1 VSDFPVQLPEQVV
14 DAAFRGNASKAPRPA
29 APVTDDTDVAI
40 TRRKTCPICES
51 DAATLAL
58 AEPYDS
64 PDMQSFL
71 AKQYEGR
78 ARIEPLRGF
87 QYELVRCAHCGLLY
101 QRTIPAGKFVDELY
115 EHWIPISERERLRR
129 SYTLDDA
136 ALWAGQV
143 HFLVE
148 HLRLPPHAVQVLD
161 FGMGWGEWASMA
173 RAFGCQVAGAELS
186 VERIRHAHS
195 IGIETVTLADIARRK
210 FHFIN
215 TEQVFEHLT
224 DPVGI
229 LKSLAPSLH
238 PGGLLKISVPNSRR
252 VLRKLPGIRQFG
264 ELAPELIMPVQP
276 LEHVNCFEY
285 TSLVHLAQKAGL
297 APVRPKLRQL
307 YNSSCGWMHP
317 RQVLRL
323 LARPIYRHVFPKST
337 FVYFTPAQP

>member
-1 VSDFPVQLPEQVV
+1 M
-14 DAAFRGNASKAPRPA
+14 
-29 APVTDDTDVAI
+29 TDDPDVAI
-40 TRRKTCPICES
+40 TRRKTCPICDS
-51 DAATLAL
+51 DAAALVL

-64 PDMQSFL
+64 TVMQAFL

-87 QYELVRCAHCGLLY
+87 QYELVRCAQCRLLY
-101 QRTIPAGKFVDELY
+101 QRTIPAGTFVDELY
-115 EHWIPISERERLRR
+115 EQWIPLSERERLRR

-136 ALWAGQV
+136 GYWAGQV

-148 HLRLPPHAVQVLD
+148 YLRLPPHAVQVLD

-195 IGIETVTLADIARRK
+195 IGIETVTLEGIAGRK

-215 TEQVFEHLT
+215 TEQVFEHLI
-224 DPVGI
+224 DPVSI

-238 PGGLLKISVPNSRR
+238 AGGLLKISVPNSRP
-252 VLRKLPGIRQFG
+252 VLRKLPRIRQFAD
-264 ELAPELIMPVQP
+264 LAPELIMPVQP
-276 LEHVNCFEY
+276 LEHVNCFDY
-285 TSLVHLAQKAGL
+285 SSLVRLARTAGL
-297 APVRPKLRQL
+297 EPVRPKLRQL
-307 YNSSCGWMHP
+307 YNSSSGWMHP

-323 LARPIYRHVFPKST
+323 LTRPIYRHVFPKST
-337 FVYFTPAQP
+337 FVYFARGGQLRVPR